1 MMKYL
6 LIDDQGKR
14 SRVFAEQVSLPGR
27 LEFEIMDD
35 PELLR
40 DLDLEDLAEFDG
52 AIVDF
57 HLNTP
62 SGPGYRPLTVVDP
75 VRFDGPVEVRTGM
88 GAMLYL
94 RQHVPDMSLYGMT
107 ELTHGHAQLFL
118 AAAAVWLAADPL
130 NVNEP
135 PEILRRVLLAPD
147 GEQARLQ
154 ASHRQMSDSTGP
166 FRRLMDSCLKRKHL
180 TETYDWLRCYRMC
193 NGPRAHRQVAGSV
206 KRLLGLRIAV
216 DAERTFF
223 PMMTQWQTDLE
234 AFVRAWGED
243 TTHWPDVTTGVSA
256 KTWAERNPVLD
267 YVKSGAYETFF
278 NSPDVRAALTFHR
291 VNEAQEKLKDREEQ
305 P

>member
-14 SRVFAEQVSLPGR
+14 SRVFDEQVSLPGR

-40 DLDLEDLAEFDG
+40 DLDTEDLAEFDG

-62 SGPGYRPLTVVDP
+62 SGPGYRPLTIVDP
-75 VRFDGPVEVRTGM
+75 ARFDGPVEVRTGM

-135 PEILRRVLLAPD
+135 PEILRRVLLAAD
-147 GEQARLQ
+147 GEQAHLQ

-206 KRLLGLRIAV
+206 KRLLGLRIPV

-223 PMMTQWQTDLE
+223 PMMTQWQTELE

-243 TTHWPDVTTGVSA
+243 TAHWPDVTTGVSA

-291 VNEAQEKLKDREEQ
+291 VNEAKEREGEERS
-305 P
+305 